1 MLRALDL
8 TLVLDLLRIEEI
20 DERWGEMMTPVVAL
34 IEDLLLV
41 GDFDAASQVVEV
53 LTREAAAGEST
64 VRRQY
69 AVTGIDML
77 VAGPMMR
84 HIVTHL
90 ATMDEAQFERVKAMC
105 VSLGEVV
112 VKPLAEALSV
122 EERAAAAPAADGHP
136 DRVRRRSASGP
147 PSD

>member
-1 MLRALDL
+1 
-8 TLVLDLLRIEEI
+8 
-20 DERWGEMMTPVVAL
+20 MMTPVVAL

-41 GDFDAASQVVEV
+41 GDFDAASQLVDV

-69 AVTGIDML
+69 AITGIDML

-105 VSLGEVV
+105 LSLGEVV
-112 VKPLAEALSV
+112 VQAARRGAV
-122 EERAAAAPAADGHP
+122 GRRARRGRASGSRPSCSPSAP
-136 DRVRRRSASGP
+136 SANGP
-147 PSD
+147 PSG